1 MQFINKYLCMF
12 CLILIHIFLKI
23 LCMVYVFLLLWF
35 KYLCMVFCFS
45 FSYGGGSF
53 SFSKL
58 ILGITESF
66 NTDVE
71 LQQVLINY
79 CSEMIDKTI

>member
-1 MQFINKYLCMF
+1 MHGLCVSF
-12 CLILIHIFLKI
+12 VVVH
-23 LCMVYVFLLLWF
+23 
-35 KYLCMVFCFS
+35 LCMVFCFS

-71 LQQVLINY
+71 LQQVLIS
-79 CSEMIDKTI
+79 SEMI